1 MRNFDRNTGYKNSG
15 SSSYSRND
23 RREDRGDRYYS
34 DDRNR
39 NMPNKAF
46 GNRNDYN
53 KKPRR
58 DYEEP
63 RHSYQDRT
71 GDRGNRSYNGGDRGF
86 HDRSYRSN
94 DYSKNERTFRN
105 RSPATRSTRERDGHS
120 DTRHTGGYRNN
131 EGRQRNMSP
140 QIRQRN
146 DYKPASTNIKSRLAL
161 RSRIASSNNSRII
174 RTGVNKIMRRTDL
187 RGGLVSK
194 RSTNINR
201 AKDYARKIRQA
212 RMKLNEGGSTSST
225 RLKSSIEVK
234 SPKKDSDETPRKT
247 EENEDDYLA
256 IANDV
261 DFDEGDVNDE
271 SETVDPEKKL
281 SKEPAKDEGDEK
293 KSSCAKPSTSRSR
306 TRTQSKERV
315 RKFERIE
322 YSCIHCGK
330 CSTSAQEY
338 RSHLSGRR
346 HLLAMREV
354 SLRVRATLNRL
365 RKVQRDRQLEIEAR
379 IKDVEDIQSKYCQ
392 VCKLNFRQSKEDHR
406 ESEDHKKISSFLK
419 PYCKICRMKLISP
432 MKYEIHRCHTDHIRR
447 KLKAQEGSDDEFDM
461 QEMDIGDFKTVDS
474 IGNVDDGETN
484 EDETENLNT
493 SDTLVGNEF
502 VEKIEAYY
510 CSLCHDFAHD
520 HRGNDADEKLIK
532 DHCKT
537 RRHINRYQDHKK
549 NEERKVKAKVSI
561 DAQKSPEK
569 SVKQNGSDDVKND
582 NEVDRNADVNI
593 DENTN
598 EESKHSEDSK
608 FNR

>member
-1 MRNFDRNTGYKNSG
+1 
-15 SSSYSRND
+15 
-23 RREDRGDRYYS
+23 
-34 DDRNR
+34 
-39 NMPNKAF
+39 
-46 GNRNDYN
+46 
-53 KKPRR
+53 
-58 DYEEP
+58 
-63 RHSYQDRT
+63 
-71 GDRGNRSYNGGDRGF
+71 
-86 HDRSYRSN
+86 
-94 DYSKNERTFRN
+94 
-105 RSPATRSTRERDGHS
+105 
-120 DTRHTGGYRNN
+120 
-131 EGRQRNMSP
+131 MSP